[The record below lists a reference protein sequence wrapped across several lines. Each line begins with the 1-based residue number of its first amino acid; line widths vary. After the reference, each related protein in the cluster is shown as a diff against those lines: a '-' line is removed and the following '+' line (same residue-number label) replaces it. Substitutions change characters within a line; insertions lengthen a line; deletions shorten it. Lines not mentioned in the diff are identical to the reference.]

1 VRIYFE
7 EPLDIHTTLGVGG
20 PARMW
25 VQPNNMQQLRKL
37 VCYFADKQML
47 YLVIGRG
54 SNILFSDQGFKGAVI
69 CLNTPGFTKMEV
81 KRNLVSVGTGLSL
94 KKLLG
99 QLQKVGLGGLEFL
112 AGIPASVGG
121 ALVMNAGN
129 YSNNIGNFVIG
140 VTVMDKRGK
149 VYNIKTEKLRFG
161 YRQSNLNQYIILE
174 VLLKLT
180 KRSPQLIRNNIIV
193 YLKEKRKT
201 QDLKAKSAGC
211 IFKNPQHYLTAA
223 EMIDYCG
230 LKGKRR
236 GGAEISVK
244 HANYIIN
251 RNGARANDVLYLIN
265 LIQREVQSKFGV
277 NLKPEIKII
286 GDGSA

>member
-7 EPLDIHTTLGVGG
+7 EPLNTHTTLGVGG
-20 PARMW
+20 PAQMW
-25 VQPNNMQQLRKL
+25 VQPNNTQQLEKL
-37 VCYFADKQML
+37 ICYFANSQML

-69 CLNTPGFTKMEV
+69 CLNAPAFTKMEV
-81 KRNLVSVGTGLSL
+81 KKNLVSVGAGLSL
-94 KKLLG
+94 NKLIR
-99 QLQKVGLGGLEFL
+99 QLQKMGLSGLEFL

-129 YSNNIGNFVIG
+129 YSNNIGNFVIS

-149 VYNIKTEKLRFG
+149 IHNIKTERLRFG

-174 VLLKLT
+174 ALLKLT
-180 KRSPQLIRNNIIV
+180 KRSPQLIRNDIIV
-193 YLKEKRKT
+193 YLKQKRKT

-211 IFKNPQHYLTAA
+211 IFKNPQHYLTAG

-236 GGAEISVK
+236 GGAEISVR

-251 RNGARANDVLYLIN
+251 RNGARANDVLYLID
-265 LIQREVQSKFGV
+265 LVQREVQSKFGV
-277 NLKPEIKII
+277 NLEPEIKII
-286 GDGSA
+286 G